1 MLNIVLINIR
11 SAEYWPLGPNKSKA
25 PISEDQIS
33 NCGLAP
39 IKTKNTGCTKKKMV
53 ILKLLEFIFLSLA
66 VILPFACIIAI
77 AIKTGWCDNKP
88 GNIVTAAFSYTAC
101 CLSACISLC
110 QRSRRNAEA
119 SETV

>member
-11 SAEYWPLGPNKSKA
+11 SAESWPLGPNKSKA

-33 NCGLAP
+33 NCGLVP
-39 IKTKNTGCTKKKMV
+39 IKIKNTGCTKKKMV
-53 ILKLLEFIFLSLA
+53 ILKLLEFIFLSFA

-77 AIKTGWCDNKP
+77 AIKMGWCDNKP
-88 GNIVTAAFSYTAC
+88 GNIITAVFSYTAC

-110 QRSRRNAEA
+110 QRSRRNTEA